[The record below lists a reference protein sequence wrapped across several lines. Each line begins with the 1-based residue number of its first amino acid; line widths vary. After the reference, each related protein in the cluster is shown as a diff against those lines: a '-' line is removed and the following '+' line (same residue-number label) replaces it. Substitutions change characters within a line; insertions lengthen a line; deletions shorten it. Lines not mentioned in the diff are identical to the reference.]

1 MYIKVFHIL
10 DLEFL
15 SNQEKHILVKGSF
28 LHLLPPLKSGRLKM
42 DCYKYFD
49 ILNLFLVQVTGL
61 LTIEFLFKDGDLSF
75 EEAETMPGV
84 HRFVTTTITILTS
97 ISPSTGIAEPLRRLP
112 ARASLGATW

>member
-1 MYIKVFHIL
+1 
-10 DLEFL
+10 
-15 SNQEKHILVKGSF
+15 
-28 LHLLPPLKSGRLKM
+28 M

-49 ILNLFLVQVTGL
+49 ILNLFLIQVTGL

-84 HRFVTTTITILTS
+84 HRFVTTTTILKST
-97 ISPSTGIAEPLRRLP
+97 SPSTGIAEPLRRLP

>member
-1 MYIKVFHIL
+1 
-10 DLEFL
+10 
-15 SNQEKHILVKGSF
+15 
-28 LHLLPPLKSGRLKM
+28 M

-49 ILNLFLVQVTGL
+49 ILNLFLIQVTGL

-84 HRFVTTTITILTS
+84 HRFVTTTTILKST
-97 ISPSTGIAEPLRRLP
+97 SPSTGIAEPLRRLL